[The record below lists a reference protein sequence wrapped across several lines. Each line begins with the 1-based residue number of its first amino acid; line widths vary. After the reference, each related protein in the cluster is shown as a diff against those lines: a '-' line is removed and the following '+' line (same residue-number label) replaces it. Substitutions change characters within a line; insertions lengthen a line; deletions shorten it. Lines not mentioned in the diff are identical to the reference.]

1 MDARGYSTPE
11 ETLAAIAAA
20 TAAAGPQAERARTW
34 QHEVEA
40 LTATGTAEAGRVR
53 VVVDVQ
59 GMVTGLAVGDGV
71 AARGGRAV
79 TAAVRTALRAA
90 QEGVRERAAASADE
104 AWGAGSAT
112 AAAFRAEVERA
123 TPLVEVE
130 PPETDGRSMPG
141 GTPQGPTNGGTW

>member
-11 ETLAAIAAA
+11 ETLAAVAEA
-20 TAAAGPQAERARTW
+20 TAAAGPQAERAQAW
-34 QHEVEA
+34 QREVEA

-53 VVVDVQ
+53 AVVDVR
-59 GMVTGLAVGDGV
+59 GMLTGLAVGDVV

-90 QEGVRERAAASADE
+90 QEGVRGRAAASAEE

-112 AAAFRAEVERA
+112 AVAFRAEVERA

-141 GTPQGPTNGGTW
+141 APPQGPTHGGTW